1 MQKKFKITVNGTE
14 YDVTVEDLSEGSSY
28 ILPQPGDMKI
38 PVPAPSAPVP
48 AQEHS
53 HEPSHEPG
61 DLVSPL
67 AGVIVSLPVPQGQQ
81 VTQGQDV
88 AVIEAMKMKTT
99 MVAHKDG
106 TITDIAVNLKD
117 AVDAGQ
123 RILTIG

>member
-1 MQKKFKITVNGTE
+1 MQKKFKITVNGTG

-38 PVPAPSAPVP
+38 PAPAPSAPAP
-48 AQEHS
+48 APVQKS
-53 HEPSHEPG
+53 SHEPG

-67 AGVIVSLPVPQGQQ
+67 AGVIVSLPVPQGQK
-81 VTQGQDV
+81 VAQGQDV
-88 AVIEAMKMKTT
+88 VVIEAMKMKTT
-99 MVAHKDG
+99 VVAHKDG